1 MQLHVDKAEE
11 GDMKFATQ
19 ASARK
24 LMHRFT
30 EQQLE
35 SAIDETE
42 NASK

>member
-1 MQLHVDKAEE
+1 MAFE
-11 GDMKFATQ
+11 TR

-35 SAIDETE
+35 AAMDETE
-42 NASK
+42 NARK